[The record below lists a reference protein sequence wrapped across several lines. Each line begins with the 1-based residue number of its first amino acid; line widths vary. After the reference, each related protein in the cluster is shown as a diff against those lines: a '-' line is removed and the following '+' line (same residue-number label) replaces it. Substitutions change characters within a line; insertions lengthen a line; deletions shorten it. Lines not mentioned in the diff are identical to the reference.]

1 MAESQALAP
10 TQSGGLT
17 TDMENRGATRSRFFD
32 DFLRNGNLRQVGLI
46 AGLAAAVAMA
56 LGLFFWA
63 QQPSYRTVYSS
74 LPEEERARVVE
85 ALRTADM
92 DFRIDR
98 DTGAIRVPS
107 NSIHETRLFLA
118 GHGLPRGQGVGF
130 ELLQEDQGFGTS
142 QFMENAR
149 FQRALET
156 ELARS
161 IMSLGAVE
169 NARVHLATPRETVF
183 IRETSQPSA
192 SVVLALQGNRT
203 LNRQQVQAIVHLVS
217 SSVPNLTE
225 DRVSVVDQRGN
236 LLTREPD
243 SDSLG
248 LSGRQFD
255 YQQRVESTYVR
266 RIEDLLAPIVGQG
279 RVKAQV
285 NTVIDFSH
293 QESTQELFDPDST
306 VIRSEQVLEER
317 RDRSDMAMGIPGA
330 LTNQPPGGGQIGGE
344 EDEVFNPA
352 GLPFNLTNSATRNYE
367 VGKTV
372 RHSRQAPGGIQRL
385 TVAVLVDQPLVEGAD
400 GEMVREPMAQEE
412 LERLT
417 ALVQDAVGFDAN
429 RGDNV
434 NVISAAFQDIGVV
447 DDMPAVPFWEQPWTQ
462 DIGRWLVSGLL
473 GLALIF
479 MVIRPLVNALV
490 GKGTV
495 GKESDDADA
504 GRRLAAGPAEDD
516 ARRLTGPDVAS
527 GSIEQYIEQANVPSA
542 HKERLEAAKELVE
555 QEPAL
560 AANVIKN
567 WLSEDER

>member
-1 MAESQALAP
+1 MAESQALTP
-10 TQSGGLT
+10 TQGSGLT
-17 TDMENRGATRSRFFD
+17 AGSEETVSPRQRFFD
-32 DFLRNGNLRQVGLI
+32 EYFSNGNLRQVGLI
-46 AGLAAAVAMA
+46 VGLALAVAMA

-107 NSIHETRLFLA
+107 SQIHETRLFLA
-118 GHGLPRGQGVGF
+118 GQGLPRGQGIGY

-169 NARVHLATPRETVF
+169 NARVHLAVPRETVF

-192 SVVLALQGNRT
+192 SVVLALQGNRS
-203 LNRQQVQAIVHLVS
+203 LNQQQVQAIVHLVS

-225 DRVSVVDQRGN
+225 ERVSVVDQRGN
-236 LLTREPD
+236 LLTRDPD

-255 YQQRVESTYVR
+255 YQQRVESYVR
-266 RIEDLLAPIVGQG
+266 RVEDLLTPIVGAG

-293 QESTQELFDPDST
+293 RESTEELFAPDST

-330 LTNQPPGGGQIGGE
+330 LTNQPPGQGVIGGE
-344 EDEVFNPA
+344 DEDVFNA
-352 GLPFNLTNSATRNYE
+352 AAMPFNLTNSATRNYE
-367 VGKTV
+367 VGKTI
-372 RHSRQAPGGIQRL
+372 RHSRQAQGGIQRL
-385 TVAVLVDQPLVEGAD
+385 TVAVLVDQPLVEGEG
-400 GEMVREPMAQEE
+400 GEMVRQPMDQAE
-412 LERLT
+412 LDRLT

-434 NVISAAFQDIGVV
+434 NVISAAFQDVAV
-447 DDMPAVPFWEQPWTQ
+447 ADDMPAVPFWEQPWTR
-462 DIGRWLVSGLL
+462 DLGRWVVSALL

-490 GKGTV
+490 GKGPVRQDDTQPDRL
-495 GKESDDADA
+495 GADDTTAEES
-504 GRRLAAGPAEDD
+504 
-516 ARRLTGPDVAS
+516 RRLTGPDVAS
-527 GSIEQYIEQANVPSA
+527 GSIEQYMEQANVPSA

>member
-1 MAESQALAP
+1 MAESQALTP
-10 TQSGGLT
+10 TQGSGLT
-17 TDMENRGATRSRFFD
+17 AGSEETVSPRQRFFD
-32 DFLRNGNLRQVGLI
+32 EYFSNGNLRQVGLI
-46 AGLAAAVAMA
+46 VGLALAVAMA

-107 NSIHETRLFLA
+107 SQIHETRLFLA
-118 GHGLPRGQGVGF
+118 GQGLPRGQGIGY

-169 NARVHLATPRETVF
+169 NARVHLAVPRETVF

-192 SVVLALQGNRT
+192 SVVLALQGNRS
-203 LNRQQVQAIVHLVS
+203 LNQQQVQAIVHLVS

-225 DRVSVVDQRGN
+225 ERVSVVDQRGN
-236 LLTREPD
+236 LLTRDPD

-266 RIEDLLAPIVGQG
+266 RVEDLLTPIVGAG

-293 QESTQELFDPDST
+293 RESTEELFDPDST

-330 LTNQPPGGGQIGGE
+330 LTNQPPGQGVIGGE
-344 EDEVFNPA
+344 DEDVFNA
-352 GLPFNLTNSATRNYE
+352 AAMPFNLTNSATRNYE
-367 VGKTV
+367 VGKTI
-372 RHSRQAPGGIQRL
+372 RHSRQAQGGIQRL
-385 TVAVLVDQPLVEGAD
+385 TVAVLVDQPLVEGEG
-400 GEMVREPMAQEE
+400 GEMVRQPMDQAE
-412 LERLT
+412 LDRLT

-434 NVISAAFQDIGVV
+434 NVISAAFQDVAV
-447 DDMPAVPFWEQPWTQ
+447 ADDMPAVPFWEQPWTR
-462 DIGRWLVSGLL
+462 DLGRWVVSALL

-490 GKGTV
+490 GKGPVRQDDTQPDRL
-495 GKESDDADA
+495 GADDTTAEES
-504 GRRLAAGPAEDD
+504 
-516 ARRLTGPDVAS
+516 RRLTGPDVAS
-527 GSIEQYIEQANVPSA
+527 GSIEQYMEQANVPSA